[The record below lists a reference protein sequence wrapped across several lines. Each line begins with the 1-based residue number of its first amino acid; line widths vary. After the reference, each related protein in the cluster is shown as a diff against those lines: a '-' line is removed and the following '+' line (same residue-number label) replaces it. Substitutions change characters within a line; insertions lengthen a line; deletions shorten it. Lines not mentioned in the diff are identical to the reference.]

1 MNLSIIIP
9 LLNEE
14 ESINELYQW
23 ITKVMQS
30 NGYSYELIFIDDGSK
45 DQSWNIITKLAKDD
59 FTVRGIRFL
68 ENHKPYTQVL

>member
-1 MNLSIIIP
+1 MNISIIIP

-14 ESINELYQW
+14 ESLNELHQW

-45 DQSWNIITKLAKDD
+45 DQSWSIITKLAN
-59 FTVRGIRFL
+59 
-68 ENHKPYTQVL
+68 ENS